1 MKKFWNW
8 IKNSDDTRILRL
20 EGPIDEESFWGDEIT
35 PQMFRDELE
44 SGEGDVTVWINSPGG
59 NVFAAAEIYTM
70 LRDYKGS
77 ITVKID
83 AIAASA
89 ASVVAMAG
97 DTVQMSPV
105 AMLMIH
111 DPSTVA
117 MGNTKDMEKAI
128 EVLNEVK
135 ESIINAY
142 AAKSGLSHA
151 RIANLMSN
159 ETWMNAKKAVEL
171 GFADEI
177 LFAKKEEEP
186 DSDPADP
193 ENPEEDP
200 DSEPGEGEEKKPFQK
215 DTAGHL
221 FSSRQMD
228 LIVLNRLGVKPEDVG
243 QKHTEPKEPP
253 ADPKPSA
260 EPTPPAEPPANSGPI
275 LDMDGKTEDG
285 SIPYNLLMKQLEY
298 MKCCAFGL
306 FFISPQINLWRKNTM
321 SKILELRTKRN
332 TLWEQTKDFLEKNRG
347 ENGLVKAEA
356 VEQYNKMAQEVKDL
370 GAEIERLE
378 QQAQIEAQLS
388 APTSSPVH
396 ADPKNGS
403 KKDVKPTATAEYAEN
418 FWNMIRNRGH
428 YGEVRNALSVGEDTE
443 GGFTVPDEFEKK
455 LVEALEENNIFRG
468 MATVIRTSSGTRKIP
483 IAEDTGEASWIDEG
497 EEIPESDTT
506 FGQTMLSAY
515 KLGTMIKISNELL
528 NDSAF
533 DLATYIA
540 RRFGVRMG
548 NAEERAFITGDG
560 VGKPL
565 GLLAETGGAKVG
577 VTAAQKDAVTFDE
590 IFKLYYALKA
600 PYRKKAQFLC
610 NEALVLQLMTIK
622 DNNGNYIWKP
632 GLEIGKPDTLLNR
645 PLKTSAFMP
654 EIKGGSKVMAF
665 GDYSYY
671 WVADRQNRTFRRL
684 NELYARTDQVGFLTT
699 QRVDGK
705 LILPEAVQLLQM
717 APQG

>member
-70 LRDYKGS
+70 LKDYKGS

-142 AAKSGLSHA
+142 AAKSGLTHA
-151 RIANLMSN
+151 RIANLMSS

-177 LFAKKEEEP
+177 LFAKKEDAP

-193 ENPEEDP
+193 ENPDDPEEDP

-228 LIVLNRLGVKPEDVG
+228 LIVLNRLGVKPE
-243 QKHTEPKEPP
+243 QTESKAKEPE
-253 ADPKPSA
+253 K
-260 EPTPPAEPPANSGPI
+260 TPPAEPPANPQPI

-285 SIPYNLLMKQLEY
+285 SIPYNILMKQLEC
-298 MKCCAFGL
+298 MK
-306 FFISPQINLWRKNTM
+306 
-321 SKILELRTKRN
+321 
-332 TLWEQTKDFLEKNRG
+332 
-347 ENGLVKAEA
+347 
-356 VEQYNKMAQEVKDL
+356 
-370 GAEIERLE
+370 
-378 QQAQIEAQLS
+378 
-388 APTSSPVH
+388 
-396 ADPKNGS
+396 
-403 KKDVKPTATAEYAEN
+403 
-418 FWNMIRNRGH
+418 
-428 YGEVRNALSVGEDTE
+428 
-443 GGFTVPDEFEKK
+443 
-455 LVEALEENNIFRG
+455 
-468 MATVIRTSSGTRKIP
+468 
-483 IAEDTGEASWIDEG
+483 
-497 EEIPESDTT
+497 
-506 FGQTMLSAY
+506 
-515 KLGTMIKISNELL
+515 
-528 NDSAF
+528 
-533 DLATYIA
+533 
-540 RRFGVRMG
+540 
-548 NAEERAFITGDG
+548 
-560 VGKPL
+560 
-565 GLLAETGGAKVG
+565 
-577 VTAAQKDAVTFDE
+577 
-590 IFKLYYALKA
+590 
-600 PYRKKAQFLC
+600 
-610 NEALVLQLMTIK
+610 
-622 DNNGNYIWKP
+622 
-632 GLEIGKPDTLLNR
+632 
-645 PLKTSAFMP
+645 
-654 EIKGGSKVMAF
+654 
-665 GDYSYY
+665 
-671 WVADRQNRTFRRL
+671 
-684 NELYARTDQVGFLTT
+684 
-699 QRVDGK
+699 
-705 LILPEAVQLLQM
+705 
-717 APQG
+717 